1 LSQTFPDWHDGSTG
15 RLRRRARFFRR
26 EFPVAGRLRLGPRW
40 LRIGLRILLVLLP
53 TVAAGAYYGAIAT
66 DLYVS
71 EARFIIRTANKPANL
86 VSGLN
91 ALLELAGMSHEQDD
105 EYAVRDFLTSRD
117 ALTQLESQ
125 LNLRAIYADPKADF
139 LTHYPSLIF
148 GKSEE
153 DFYRYFSERLTVV
166 VNNTTGVTTMRV
178 EAFNAHDSYAI
189 SGALLDLG
197 ESLVNKL
204 NVRMQQDT
212 VRLAEAEVARAEQR
226 RIENQIAITAFRNH
240 ELILDPE
247 KSSAMVVELIG
258 RLAGELATVRTQIAE
273 TRGNAPNSP
282 QLQSL
287 QQRAS
292 AITQQISL
300 ERSRVANSSDGLA
313 EKVAEYERLML
324 QREFA
329 VRTLAQAV
337 AALETARLE
346 ARRQQLYLER
356 VVEPGVP
363 DEAIMPR
370 RWRMILTVFGF
381 NVIGVGVLWLIG
393 AGLREH
399 AASAHAAR

>member
-1 LSQTFPDWHDGSTG
+1 M
-15 RLRRRARFFRR
+15 
-26 EFPVAGRLRLGPRW
+26 
-40 LRIGLRILLVLLP
+40 LVLLP
-53 TVAAGAYYGAIAT
+53 TLAAGAYYGAIAT
-66 DLYVS
+66 NLFVT
-71 EARFIIRTANKPANL
+71 EARFIIRTANKPANMA
-86 VSGLN
+86 SGLS

-105 EYAVRDFLTSRD
+105 AYVVRDFLTSRD
-117 ALTQLESQ
+117 ALKQLESQ
-125 LNLRAIYADPKADF
+125 LNLRSIYADPKADF
-139 LTHYPSLIF
+139 LTHYPSLVY

-153 DFYRYFSERLTVV
+153 DFYRYFSQRLTVV

-178 EAFNAHDSYAI
+178 ESFNALDSYAI
-189 SGALLDLG
+189 SRALLDLG
-197 ESLVNKL
+197 ENLVNKL
-204 NVRMQQDT
+204 NVRMQQDA

-258 RLAGELATVRTQIAE
+258 RLAGELATARAQIAE
-273 TRGNAPNSP
+273 TRGNSPNSP

-287 QQRAS
+287 QQRAN
-292 AITQQISL
+292 AITQQIAL

-313 EKVAEYERLML
+313 DKVAEYERLML

-356 VVEPGVP
+356 VVEPGVA

-370 RWRMILTVFGF
+370 RLRMILTVFGF
-381 NVIGVGVLWLIG
+381 NIIGAGVLWLIG